1 MHYPVLVWRSV
12 IILHPLMEGFSALG
26 TRVKHIATNGV
37 TETPEIPRQMFK
49 WGCIFPNGQCAQ
61 CSSKNVMVIFAPPP
75 HAWGPH
81 LWTPPS
87 RVTPLK
93 ATFLIFGLMFKHV
106 KINLHDTSR
115 TRLSFWRMKTTVDA
129 TIEM

>member
-1 MHYPVLVWRSV
+1 
-12 IILHPLMEGFSALG
+12 MEGFSALG

-49 WGCIFPNGQCAQ
+49 WGSIFPNGQCAQ

-106 KINLHDTSR
+106 KIRSIYTILVIY
-115 TRLSFWRMKTTVDA
+115 TRLSFWRMETTVDA
-129 TIEM
+129 TIPVHQFMTKFEM